1 VFLAAMSRHEESI
14 THILRA
20 QTLDP
25 VSMPVNHTLAR
36 CYAWAGGYDKA
47 LEQLRVT
54 QQMEPHHPM
63 TYAWLGRV
71 YLWMHQPQEALTE
84 LQTGMEVAGRLPL
97 LLAVAGCA
105 FAELGMRAKAREIL
119 EELQEVSNR
128 RYVSPIFQAYV
139 LSAMR
144 ELDEAFH
151 LYDQAVEQRAG
162 QLAFLR
168 VNQDIA
174 RPAVRSDSRFTA
186 LLKRIGLDF

>member
-1 VFLAAMSRHEESI
+1 
-14 THILRA
+14 
-20 QTLDP
+20 
-25 VSMPVNHTLAR
+25 
-36 CYAWAGGYDKA
+36 
-47 LEQLRVT
+47 
-54 QQMEPHHPM
+54 
-63 TYAWLGRV
+63 
-71 YLWMHQPQEALTE
+71 
-84 LQTGMEVAGRLPL
+84 LPL